1 MGTSSSHPGGSGGA
15 WSAARGTAG
24 AWSAGNPSVDVA
36 RVVAQAVAALAQAL
50 AAAPPATA
58 QSAVARLGGLAAGTA
73 QGGLP
78 AALAGQGLG
87 HLVGRPPDE
96 VRAALV
102 DWLAGSPDS
111 RDADAVRLAAEQAVS
126 DLMESAA
133 DLDDI
138 VVDEARAERLIE
150 AFVAAWLARVICRE
164 LAGALVDTAPAAHEA
179 RAAEIREYV
188 AARLEHLLAGRAVTS
203 IAWNGPEGRDVAAR
217 TVRGALDI
225 FSPQDGP

>member
-15 WSAARGTAG
+15 WSAARGTAA

-36 RVVAQAVAALAQAL
+36 RVVGQAVAALAQAL
-50 AAAPPATA
+50 AAAPPTA
-58 QSAVARLGGLAAGTA
+58 AQAAVARLGGLAAGAA

-96 VRAALV
+96 VRSALV

-126 DLMESAA
+126 DLMESAT
-133 DLDDI
+133 DLDRL
-138 VVDEARAERLIE
+138 VVDEARAEGLIE

-164 LAGALVDTAPAAHEA
+164 LAAALVDTAPAAHEA

-188 AARLEHLLAGRAVTS
+188 AARLQHLLAGRAVTS
-203 IAWNGPEGRDVAAR
+203 IAWNSPEGRDVAAR
-217 TVRGALDI
+217 TIRGALEI
-225 FSPQDGP
+225 FASQDRP